1 MLQKLE
7 DIPEWRKRRQ
17 EFAPNSTGLIC
28 RMTLEAMFSNAPYAN
43 KPRLRPLI
51 RLLQPLPI
59 PNQVWEDIA
68 LDFITGL
75 PPSFGYSI
83 IMVVVDRLSKFG
95 HFIPMKLDFNSRSV
109 AEAFVTN
116 IVKLYGIPKAIVS
129 DGDKAFLSTFWQQ
142 LFKL

>member
-1 MLQKLE
+1 MAKMTARICSQFYWPNMQN
-7 DIPEWRKRRQ
+7 DIRSYVQ
-17 EFAPNSTGLIC
+17 QCTIC
-28 RMTLEAMFSNAPYAN
+28 QQAKTETTHP
-43 KPRLRPLI
+43 PG
-51 RLLQPLPI
+51 LLQPLPI

-68 LDFITGL
+68 LDFIIGL
-75 PPSFGYSI
+75 PPSFGYSV

-129 DGDKAFLSTFWQQ
+129 DGDKGFLSTFWQQ